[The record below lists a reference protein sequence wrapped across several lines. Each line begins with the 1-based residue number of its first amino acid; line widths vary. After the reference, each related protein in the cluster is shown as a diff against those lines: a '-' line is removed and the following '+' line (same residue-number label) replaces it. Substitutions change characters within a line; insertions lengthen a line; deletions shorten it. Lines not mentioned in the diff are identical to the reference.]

1 MRLWGCSVRLT
12 LFDCLVLSWAV
23 SSCSSYADFSFL
35 VLLCCATSSQMYM
48 PDKFKIVILAVLSV
62 NLTRTYSVICK
73 KLSKD
78 LWFLAQ
84 DIEKTHPKAK
94 NFLIVPQCGDLFT
107 ARTELK
113 RLLAA
118 SAISS
123 PKYFLFL
130 YQKSYIWKL
139 PSINAYLNK
148 NKKNKLHFLIHWGG
162 SQRNKCKSIRQF
174 YHCQWY
180 SKIRMDFSFAFKC

>member
-1 MRLWGCSVRLT
+1 
-12 LFDCLVLSWAV
+12 
-23 SSCSSYADFSFL
+23 
-35 VLLCCATSSQMYM
+35 MYT
-48 PDKFKIVILAVLSV
+48 PDKFKIVILGVLSV

-113 RLLAA
+113 KRLLAD

-130 YQKSYIWKL
+130 YQKSYTWKL

-148 NKKNKLHFLIHWGG
+148 NKKNQITVPNSLGWEPKKQVQIYQTVLSLSMILKNQDGF
-162 SQRNKCKSIRQF
+162 
-174 YHCQWY
+174 
-180 SKIRMDFSFAFKC
+180 